1 MFNWP
6 YWRLHPKNQ
15 VKREL
20 HPTQDAEQVSV
31 TTRVPVRPAW
41 KVSFIWERPNMETKM
56 TNISWK
62 IEGPHIV
69 NCNCDYGCPCQ
80 YMALPTDGTCKAVV
94 GWRIDKGHYGDTT
107 LDGLNAVN
115 TYDWPNAIHEGNGT
129 MQTIID
135 ERADDA
141 QRAALQAIM
150 QGEGGEPGSTMLK
163 IYRTMCSTYHDPV
176 FKPIELEI
184 NMEARKGLLR
194 VPGMIDTEVE
204 PLKNPEA
211 MPV

>member
-1 MFNWP
+1 M
-6 YWRLHPKNQ
+6 
-15 VKREL
+15 
-20 HPTQDAEQVSV
+20 
-31 TTRVPVRPAW
+31 TT
-41 KVSFIWERPNMETKM
+41 IN
-56 TNISWK
+56 WK

-69 NCNCDYGCPCQ
+69 NCNCDFGCPCQ

-94 GWRIDKGHYGDTT
+94 GWRIDKGHFGDTS
-107 LDGLNAVN
+107 LDGLMAVN
-115 TYDWPNAIHEGNGT
+115 TYSWPNAIHEGNGT

-184 NMEARKGLLR
+184 DMEARKGLLR

-204 PLKNPEA
+204 PLKNPVTGVEWRA
-211 MPV
+211 RIDLPNGKEFRQAEVASGTTKATGVVPLEFANSHAHFANVPLSSEGVVA